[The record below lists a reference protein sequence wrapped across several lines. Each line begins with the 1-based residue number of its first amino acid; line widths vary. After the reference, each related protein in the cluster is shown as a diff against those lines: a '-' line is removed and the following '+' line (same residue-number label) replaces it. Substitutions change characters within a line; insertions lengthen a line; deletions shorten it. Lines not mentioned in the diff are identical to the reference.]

1 MSSRLEKIKQIIQFI
16 KEIRPKFRTINRML
30 LLKTN
35 SDKIESYSSFTDN
48 EIQEMYDICLEYL
61 DNVIKGN
68 EHSYVTDQQHLLMR
82 KLHAKLGLHLN
93 GGKSKKYTRPKRLNT
108 KRYKKYLLK

>member
-1 MSSRLEKIKQIIQFI
+1 MSSRIEKIKQIIEFI
-16 KEIRPKFRTINRML
+16 KEIRPKFRNINKML

-48 EIQEMYDICLEYL
+48 EIQEMYDLCIEYL
-61 DNVIKGN
+61 DNVVKGN
-68 EHSYVTDQQHLLMR
+68 EQSYVTDQQHLLMR
-82 KLHAKLGLHLN
+82 KLHTKLGLHLK
-93 GGKSKKYTRPKRLNT
+93 GGKSKKYTRHKRLNT